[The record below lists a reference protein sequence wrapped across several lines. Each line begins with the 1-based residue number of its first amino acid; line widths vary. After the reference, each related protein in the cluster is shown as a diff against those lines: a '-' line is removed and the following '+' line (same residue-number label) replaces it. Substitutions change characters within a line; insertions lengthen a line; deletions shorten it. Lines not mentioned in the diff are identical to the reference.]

1 VDQVVVESR
10 SPQWP
15 EDIVAQVGSAD
26 AAEIEAAFL
35 SARAVGGRWA
45 SAPALERSAV
55 LGALASSLEADAE
68 GLRDLIVR
76 EIGKPVSEAA
86 GEVARGVAIL
96 RYYSQQVLDPDGET
110 YPPADGRALTYTR
123 RRPRG
128 AVALITPWNFPVA
141 IPIWKLAPALAF
153 GNAVVLKPAPES
165 IGVALRLAE
174 LAKRC
179 LPDGLVQ
186 VLIGDAEV
194 GQAVVA
200 AADAVSF
207 TGSCEAGNSVAI
219 TAASRGIPYQ
229 CEMGGLNASI
239 ILPDADLEFA
249 ASTIAGAAMGF
260 AGQKCTATSRV
271 IVAGAPE
278 AFTDAF
284 VAAVKALS
292 VGDPA
297 NPGNPVGPVISET
310 ARREALDAIAESTRS
325 AARVLLGGQFPVKD
339 GWYVEPTVVND
350 PDCRSTISW
359 KEVFAPVCALNVAS
373 DMDQLVALNN
383 AVPYGLVTSVFTQD
397 LNRVMELVQ
406 RLDTGMVRINGSTTG
421 VDFYV
426 PFGGEKA
433 SSAGPRE
440 QGKAAKE
447 LYTTVQTVSIWPNMA

>member
-10 SPQWP
+10 SPQSP
-15 EDIVAQVGSAD
+15 EDIVVQAESAD
-26 AAEIEAAFL
+26 AAKIEEAFL
-35 SARAVGGRWA
+35 SARAVAGRWA
-45 SAPALERSAV
+45 YAPALERSAA
-55 LGALASSLEADAE
+55 LGALASALEADAE
-68 GLRDLIVR
+68 SLRDLMVR
-76 EIGKPVSEAA
+76 EIGKPISEAA
-86 GEVARGVAIL
+86 GEVARAVAIL

-128 AVALITPWNFPVA
+128 VVALITPWNFPLA
-141 IPIWKLAPALAF
+141 IPLWKLAPALAF
-153 GNAVVLKPAPES
+153 GNAAVLKPAPEA
-165 IGVALRLAE
+165 IAVALRLAE
-174 LAKRC
+174 LTERC
-179 LPDGLVQ
+179 LPDRLVQ

-194 GQAVVA
+194 GQAVIA

-207 TGSCEAGNSVAI
+207 TGSCEAGRSVAI
-219 TAASRGIPYQ
+219 AAAQRGIPYQ

-271 IVAGAPE
+271 IITGAPE

-284 VAAVKALS
+284 LSAVRALP

-297 NPGNPVGPVISET
+297 NPGNLVGPVISET
-310 ARREALDAIAESTRS
+310 ARLGALDAVGESVQS
-325 AARVLLGGQFPVKD
+325 GAQILLGGEFPAKD
-339 GWYVEPTVVND
+339 GWYIEPTVVSD
-350 PDCRSTISW
+350 PDCRSTVSW
-359 KEVFAPVCALNVAS
+359 KEVFAPVCVLNVAS
-373 DMDQLVALNN
+373 DTDALAALNN

-397 LNRVMELVQ
+397 LNRVMELVP
-406 RLDTGMVRINGSTTG
+406 RLDTGMVRINGPTTG

-447 LYTTVQTVSIWPNMA
+447 LYTTVQTVSVWPSTA